1 MHIELPS
8 KVNLISNFQ
17 VISKLYTDMCISSL
31 KIIYVYNSIYFR
43 TFKEKVDEK
52 VNNEKNNNWN
62 SKSLDVLYNSWLK
75 SVDRELDRELK
86 SDYFGSLLY
95 RYVNSLIELR
105 SAYKKIAG
113 KYIVDYFDFVFDL
126 CIYNLMVLLS
136 IPRER
141 NLSSFDVVYSKEK
154 VRLLHY
160 QSNDNRNY
168 ATNSQ
173 NTESPLLIIY
183 APINRFYIMDLNPKT
198 SVVRNLIS
206 SRLDVYLLDW
216 GYPISSKGV
225 GGEQDNQ
232 NLLSLSDYINY
243 INDAVQT
250 IKDRARLEKVPI
262 LGYCWGGILALIYTS
277 LNNKSVKNL
286 SLMATPVDFS
296 KDNTILANWSRASGV
311 DRMMDEF
318 TNISGQVFDLLF
330 IMRNPPRYAFDKYLR
345 LFKKLDDKDFV
356 KTFFD
361 VENWLYDTPPIPS
374 SLYGQIINDCYK
386 NNLLITPN
394 GMKIDGKGIDL
405 RNVNV
410 PLLVIDAEKDDLV
423 TGSSSMAVSEYVS
436 SKEKEFLINPGGHV
450 ALCIGDTAH
459 KELWPK
465 VAKWIIS
472 KK

>member
-1 MHIELPS
+1 MS
-8 KVNLISNFQ
+8 LISNFQ
-17 VISKLYTDMCISSL
+17 LISKLYTDIYTTSL
-31 KIIYVYNSIYFR
+31 KIIYTYNSIYFR

-52 VNNEKNNNWN
+52 VNNEKNNGWN

-95 RYVNSLIELR
+95 KYVNSLVELR
-105 SAYKKIAG
+105 SMYKKIAG
-113 KYIVDYFDFVFDL
+113 KYFVDYFDFIFDL

-136 IPRER
+136 IPSEH
-141 NLSSFDVVYSKEK
+141 NLSPFDVVYSKEK
-154 VRLLHY
+154 AKLLHY
-160 QSNDNRNY
+160 QSNNNSNSI
-168 ATNSQ
+168 TNSQ
-173 NTESPLLIIY
+173 NIKSPLLIIY

-206 SRLDVYLLDW
+206 NGLDVYLLDW
-216 GYPISSKGV
+216 GYPISSSKGV
-225 GGEQDNQ
+225 GGEQEEQDNQ
-232 NLLSLSDYINY
+232 SLLSLSDYINY

-250 IKDRARLEKVPI
+250 IKDRTGLEKVPI

-296 KDNTILANWSRASGV
+296 KDSTILANWSRAIDV

-318 TNISGQVFDLLF
+318 TNMSGQVFDLLF
-330 IMRNPPRYAFDKYLR
+330 IMRNPPRYAFDKYMKF
-345 LFKKLDDKDFV
+345 FKKLDDTDFV

-361 VENWLYDTPPIPS
+361 VENWLYDTPPIPGN
-374 SLYGQIINDCYK
+374 LYGQIINDCYK

-394 GMKIDGKGIDL
+394 RMKIDGKGIDL